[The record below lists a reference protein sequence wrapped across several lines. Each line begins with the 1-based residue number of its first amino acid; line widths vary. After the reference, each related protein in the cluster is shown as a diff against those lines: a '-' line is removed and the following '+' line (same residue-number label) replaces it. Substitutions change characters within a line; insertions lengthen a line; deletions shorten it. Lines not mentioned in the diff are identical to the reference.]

1 MHTLVSVTCPKGSAE
16 GIAQEVLQQRLAAC
30 VNTIDTVHSTYWW
43 NGKLESADESLLL
56 IKTRSELLDALQRM
70 VKRVHPYETPEIIA
84 FRVEGGDRGYLDWIS
99 KETKLVIGRKRKPR

>member
-1 MHTLVSVTCPKGSAE
+1 M
-16 GIAQEVLQQRLAAC
+16 QQRLAAC

-43 NGKLESADESLLL
+43 KGKLESADESLLL

>member
-16 GIAQEVLQQRLAAC
+16 GIAHEVLQQRLAAC

-43 NGKLESADESLLL
+43 KGKLESADESLLL